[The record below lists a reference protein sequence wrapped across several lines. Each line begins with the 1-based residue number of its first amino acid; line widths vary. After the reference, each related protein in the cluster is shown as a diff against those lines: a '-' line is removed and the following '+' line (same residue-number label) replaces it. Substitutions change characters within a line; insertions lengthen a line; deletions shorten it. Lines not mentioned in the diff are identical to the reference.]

1 MTKSISPQTT
11 IKELL
16 EINKDQVIGA
26 LAALNKNFSRL
37 KNPVLRNLFARRVT
51 IADACKIAG
60 CTIPDF
66 MNCMMKIGFTPEE
79 TAENE
84 QSGPALEA
92 EINKKCIDYVE
103 LDVRPLLAENKD
115 PLKSI
120 LSHINNLK
128 ENQGLKLV
136 NTFEPVPLI
145 NLLSDKGFTCY
156 TVIPEP
162 DLVVT
167 YFSRPEVD
175 LQKIGDGSENN
186 QANND
191 FDEKL
196 KQFSQDHIKYLDV
209 RDLEM
214 PKPMMLILEN
224 SHNLKTGDL
233 LFIYHKKR
241 PVFLIPELEK
251 QGLKYQFKDIEAGN
265 VHMLIYKP

>member
-1 MTKSISPQTT
+1 MTKSISPKTT

-66 MNCMMKIGFTPEE
+66 MNCMMEIGFTPEDTTVNDQSELTLE
-79 TAENE
+79 T
-84 QSGPALEA
+84 
-92 EINKKCIDYVE
+92 EINNTCIDYVE

-115 PLKSI
+115 PLKTI

-145 NLLSDKGFTCY
+145 NLLSAKGFTCN
-156 TVIPEP
+156 TVMPEP

-167 YFSRPEVD
+167 YFCRPGID
-175 LQKIGDGSENN
+175 LQKIGDGSEID
-186 QANND
+186 QINND
-191 FDEKL
+191 FEEKL

-224 SHNLKTGDL
+224 SHNLKSGDL
-233 LFIYHKKR
+233 LFIYHKKK

-251 QGLKYQFKDIEAGN
+251 LGLKYQFKDIAAGN